1 MILFIYY
8 TILLV
13 LFASLASFFMVV
25 GSRTVYR
32 QSFTHGRS
40 KCDYCQVTISP
51 FAMIPLLGYIII
63 GGKCTHCKQR
73 IPLAYPLCESYFAIS
88 SSLLF
93 HFHPNVNSIYLF
105 ITFAILL
112 MMTSTDLA
120 LQIIPDRFQ
129 IILLTLVIIYLYQNA
144 HIGFLTHSIFALLIF
159 TTLITCNYLLHQ
171 GIGGGDIK
179 TLTILALFHGP
190 LSFSYLLICAS
201 GLAICHIFYLKIKHD
216 NLPSG
221 LPFLPYLF
229 FAYPIIFYI
238 L

>member
-1 MILFIYY
+1 MILFVYY
-8 TILLV
+8 TILFF
-13 LFASLASFFMVV
+13 LFASLGSFFMVI
-25 GSRTVYR
+25 GSRTVLK
-32 QSFTHGRS
+32 QSFIHGRS
-40 KCDYCQVTISP
+40 KCDHCQETISP
-51 FAMIPLLGYIII
+51 LALMPVLGYFIAS
-63 GGKCTHCKQR
+63 GKCQR
-73 IPLAYPLCESYFAIS
+73 CQQNIPSIYPLCEGFFAIL
-88 SSLLF
+88 SLLLF
-93 HFHPNVNSIYLF
+93 KEYHIDIALYLF
-105 ITFAILL
+105 IIFAILL
-112 MMTSTDLA
+112 CMTSADLA
-120 LQIIPDRFQ
+120 LHIIPDRFQ